1 MEIFFGAFTSE
12 WEQRRAALLH
22 EMSSGGRGASAEAEM
37 RKRLKQVAQLGAAGG
52 GGGSSGASGGR
63 GSAPKGRGAP
73 RAPVTPAIMGARPME
88 VRLAAVAKGSQPAVV
103 KMASYGGGAR
113 VGAMLNYV
121 SRGGE
126 LKVENENGRILE
138 GREELARIRGDW
150 DHLFQNRAES
160 RDIGSF
166 SVELTASRF
175 ASDEALHEQVRSTL
189 TSGFGDRRYAYAIDK
204 IEGGSVTVQ
213 GLVVLRSGQG
223 ERLTGD
229 AKAAGII
236 QGRYDA
242 SAAAGEAAAKFSF
255 HGYGNGVE
263 FGASRLRGL
272 VGRHDDVRDDRGQ
285 SIANEKVAGDL
296 VQKEWRGELHS
307 RKSRDVMHVIMS
319 ARAGTEVAAF
329 EGAVRDFLAH
339 QFAGHRYVF
348 AMHDPASDPKEAGEG
363 GKRPHVHAHAIVA
376 MKSDSGDRIET
387 TPAVFRE
394 WRFVMAEKA
403 REHGIEMEMTDRR
416 EFATPPAFTRNQVR
430 PVSREGRTEHVGTSE
445 AAQARYDAKR
455 SGRRTVAKSD
465 RSRQYIIKVQESWQ
479 KVAVAG
485 GDRQAV
491 AYATQHQNYLESS
504 VSTQTETSGTVI
516 RADFESNFRINL
528 ATLQE
533 MVFEGQELREMSRA
547 EFETYEK
554 KVETALFKLER
565 SVSAD
570 DRADFDEIAGLA
582 RDFVNQ
588 KRELVDLYEQRK
600 EALAEQGGEALRS
613 EPRDTANDE
622 WDVAF
627 AKHGEAVVEAGNDA
641 MIEIEHYREGL
652 DRIEAGE
659 FSADRK
665 EGMQAGLNQ
674 ALERAAQLA
683 AEGNSYLRDVAEQDQ
698 DLRQAIDRGEKQAEV
713 DRQDDGRA
721 DVIEAVQTVIAERI
735 DRLNER
741 LSDIAED
748 SYATRNEISVERQFL
763 ADMNGQLDKLGPG
776 DVLDLSRTETDYGYD
791 EEEAASARES
801 GVDYAPSIE
810 RDRQEHESHIDS
822 VAPQLEQLRAH
833 GVTVAMDFK
842 IAAPPRDFD
851 AYMDELAKEF
861 AEAEPDL
868 DEEKGKAPA
877 NVDAIAEQGRE
888 ARDEPDRLPIDN
900 DTREAHELASTV
912 DATNRLQDRLSRDK
926 EVAQR
931 SGETTRTDPA
941 QQHIPRLEELE
952 REQMQQR
959 ERDRD
964 DRDR

>member
-1 MEIFFGAFTSE
+1 MET
-12 WEQRRAALLH
+12 
-22 EMSSGGRGASAEAEM
+22 
-37 RKRLKQVAQLGAAGG
+37 
-52 GGGSSGASGGR
+52 
-63 GSAPKGRGAP
+63 
-73 RAPVTPAIMGARPME
+73 
-88 VRLAAVAKGSQPAVV
+88 RLAAVAKGSQPAVV

-126 LKVENENGRILE
+126 LKVEDENGRILE
-138 GREELARIRGDW
+138 GREDLARIRGDW
-150 DHLFQNRAES
+150 GHLFQNRAES

-166 SVELTASRF
+166 SVEIAASGF
-175 ASDEALHEQVRSTL
+175 ASDAAWHDQVRSTL
-189 TSGFGDRRYAYAIDK
+189 TSGFGDRRYAYAIAK
-204 IEGGSVTVQ
+204 NEGGSVTVQ

-223 ERLTGD
+223 ERVTGD

-236 QGRYDA
+236 QDRYDA

-263 FGASRLRGL
+263 FGASRLRGM
-272 VGRHDDVRDDRGQ
+272 VDRHDDVRDDRGQ

-319 ARAGTEVAAF
+319 ARAGTDVAAF

-394 WRFVMAEKA
+394 WRSVLAEKA

-416 EFATPPAFTRNQVR
+416 EFAAPPAFTRTQVR

-455 SGRRTVAKSD
+455 GGRRMVAKSD
-465 RSRQYIIKVQESWQ
+465 RSREYIIKAQESWQ
-479 KVAVAG
+479 KITLAG
-485 GDRQAV
+485 GDRQVV
-491 AYATQHQNYLESS
+491 AYAAQHREYLESGL
-504 VSTQTETSGTVI
+504 STAQTETSSTVI
-516 RADFESNFRINL
+516 RADFGSNFRINL

-533 MVFEGQELREMSRA
+533 MVLEGQELREMSRA

-582 RDFVNQ
+582 RDFVDQ

-600 EALAEQGGEALRS
+600 EALAEQGGEAPRS
-613 EPRDTANDE
+613 EPRDPSNDE
-622 WDVAF
+622 WDAAV
-627 AKHGEAVVEAGNDA
+627 AKHGEAVVEAGNEA

-665 EGMQAGLNQ
+665 DGMQAGLQQ
-674 ALERAAQLA
+674 AIERAAKLA
-683 AEGNSYLRDVAEQDQ
+683 VEGNSYLRDVTEQDH
-698 DLRQAIDRGEKQAEV
+698 DLRQAIGRAERQAEEQ
-713 DRQDDGRA
+713 DLQDDERA
-721 DVIEAVQTVIAERI
+721 DVKNRDD
-735 DRLNER
+735 DRP
-741 LSDIAED
+741 I
-748 SYATRNEISVERQFL
+748 
-763 ADMNGQLDKLGPG
+763 
-776 DVLDLSRTETDYGYD
+776 
-791 EEEAASARES
+791 
-801 GVDYAPSIE
+801 
-810 RDRQEHESHIDS
+810 
-822 VAPQLEQLRAH
+822 
-833 GVTVAMDFK
+833 
-842 IAAPPRDFD
+842 
-851 AYMDELAKEF
+851 
-861 AEAEPDL
+861 
-868 DEEKGKAPA
+868 EEKDKAPA
-877 NVDAIAEQGRE
+877 NVDAAADQRLDARE
-888 ARDEPDRLPIDN
+888 DPDQQPIDN

-912 DATNRLQDRLSRDK
+912 DATNRLQDRLDKDK
-926 EVAQR
+926 EAAQR

-941 QQHIPRLEELE
+941 QQHIHRLDELE

>member
-12 WEQRRAALLH
+12 WEQRRVALLH
-22 EMSSGGRGASAEAEM
+22 EMSSDGRGASAEEEM
-37 RKRLKQVAQLGAAGG
+37 RKRLKQLAQLGAAGG
-52 GGGSSGASGGR
+52 GGGAGGASGGR
-63 GSAPKGRGAP
+63 GFASKGRGAP
-73 RAPVTPAIMGARPME
+73 QAQVTSATTVARSIEARLGAI
-88 VRLAAVAKGSQPAVV
+88 AKGSQPAVV

-126 LKVENENGRILE
+126 LKVENQNGRILE

-166 SVELTASRF
+166 SVEIAAADF
-175 ASDEALHEQVRSTL
+175 ASDEALHDQVRSTL
-189 TSGFGDRRYAYAIDK
+189 TSGFGDRRYAYAIEK
-204 IEGGSVTVQ
+204 NERGSVTVQ

-223 ERLTGD
+223 ERLTSD

-255 HGYGNGVE
+255 QGYGNGVE

-272 VGRHDDVRDDRGQ
+272 VERHEDVWDDRGQ
-285 SIANEKVAGDL
+285 SIANEKAAGDL

-319 ARAGTEVAAF
+319 ARAGTDVAAF
-329 EGAVRDFLAH
+329 EGAVRDFLAQ
-339 QFAGHRYVF
+339 QFARHRYVF

-376 MKSDSGDRIET
+376 MKSDSCDRIET

-394 WRFVMAEKA
+394 WRSVMAEKA

-416 EFATPPAFTRNQVR
+416 EFASPPAFTRTQVR

-455 SGRRTVAKSD
+455 AGRRTVAKSD
-465 RSRQYIIKVQESWQ
+465 RSRQYIITAQESWQ
-479 KVAVAG
+479 KVALAG
-485 GDRQAV
+485 GDRQVV
-491 AYATQHQNYLESS
+491 AYAAQHRDYLESGLS
-504 VSTQTETSGTVI
+504 MAQAEMGGSVI
-516 RADFESNFRINL
+516 RADFGSDFRINL

-533 MVFEGQELREMSRA
+533 MVLEGQELREMSRA

-588 KRELVDLYEQRK
+588 KRELVDLYAQRK
-600 EALAEQGGEALRS
+600 EALAEQGGEAPRS
-613 EPRDTANDE
+613 EPRDPANDE
-622 WDVAF
+622 WDAAV
-627 AKHGEAVVEAGNDA
+627 AKHGEALVEAGNEA

-652 DRIEAGE
+652 DRIETGE

-665 EGMQAGLNQ
+665 DGMQPGLQQ

-683 AEGNSYLRDVAEQDQ
+683 VQGNSYLREVADQDQ
-698 DLRQAIDRGEKQAEV
+698 DLQQAIERAERQAEAQDL
-713 DRQDDGRA
+713 QDDERA
-721 DVIEAVQTVIAERI
+721 DVKNRDDDRPIEGK
-735 DRLNER
+735 D
-741 LSDIAED
+741 
-748 SYATRNEISVERQFL
+748 
-763 ADMNGQLDKLGPG
+763 
-776 DVLDLSRTETDYGYD
+776 
-791 EEEAASARES
+791 
-801 GVDYAPSIE
+801 
-810 RDRQEHESHIDS
+810 
-822 VAPQLEQLRAH
+822 
-833 GVTVAMDFK
+833 
-842 IAAPPRDFD
+842 
-851 AYMDELAKEF
+851 
-861 AEAEPDL
+861 
-868 DEEKGKAPA
+868 KAPA
-877 NVDAIAEQGRE
+877 NVDAAAADQRLE
-888 ARDEPDRLPIDN
+888 AREEPDQQPIDN

-912 DATNRLQDRLSRDK
+912 DATNRLQDRLDKDK
-926 EVAQR
+926 EAAQR

-941 QQHIPRLEELE
+941 QQHIPRLDELE

-959 ERDRD
+959 KRDRD

>member
-1 MEIFFGAFTSE
+1 
-12 WEQRRAALLH
+12 
-22 EMSSGGRGASAEAEM
+22 M
-37 RKRLKQVAQLGAAGG
+37 RKRLNQLAQLGAAGG
-52 GGGSSGASGGR
+52 GGGSGGGR
-63 GSAPKGRGAP
+63 GSASKGRGAP
-73 RAPVTPAIMGARPME
+73 RAQATSATTAARPME
-88 VRLAAVAKGSQPAVV
+88 ARLAAVAKGSQPAVV

-126 LKVENENGRILE
+126 LKVENESGRILE

-166 SVELTASRF
+166 SVEIAAPDF
-175 ASDEALHEQVRSTL
+175 ASEEALHEQVRSIL
-189 TSGFGDRRYAYAIDK
+189 TSGFGDRRYAYAIAKND
-204 IEGGSVTVQ
+204 GGSVTVQ

-229 AKAAGII
+229 VKAAGII

-263 FGASRLRGL
+263 FGAGRLRGL
-272 VGRHDDVRDDRGQ
+272 VERHDDVRDDCGQ

-307 RKSRDVMHVIMS
+307 RKGRDVMHVIMS
-319 ARAGTEVAAF
+319 ARAGTDVAAF

-348 AMHDPASDPKEAGEG
+348 AMHDPASDPKEAGKG
-363 GKRPHVHAHAIVA
+363 GKRPHAHAHAIVA

-394 WRFVMAEKA
+394 WRSVMAEKA
-403 REHGIEMEMTDRR
+403 RQHGIEMEMTDRR
-416 EFATPPAFTRNQVR
+416 EFASPPAFTRTQVR

-465 RSRQYIIKVQESWQ
+465 RSRQYIIKAQESWQ
-479 KVAVAG
+479 KVALAG
-485 GDRQAV
+485 GDHQIV
-491 AYATQHQNYLESS
+491 TYATQHQKHLESS
-504 VSTQTETSGTVI
+504 VSTAQTETSGTVI
-516 RADFESNFRINL
+516 RADFGSNFRIDL
-528 ATLQE
+528 VTLQE
-533 MVFEGQELREMSRA
+533 MVLEGQELREMSRA

-600 EALAEQGGEALRS
+600 EALAEQGGESLRS
-613 EPRDTANDE
+613 EPRDPANDE
-622 WDVAF
+622 WDAAG
-627 AKHGEAVVEAGNDA
+627 AKHGEAVVVAGNEA
-641 MIEIEHYREGL
+641 MIQIEHYREGL
-652 DRIEAGE
+652 ARIEAGE

-683 AEGNSYLRDVAEQDQ
+683 VEGNSYIREVAEQDPGLQ
-698 DLRQAIDRGEKQAEV
+698 RAIEQEENKYEEVKDKAPSNAETVDEQQRDLRAEEA
-713 DRQDDGRA
+713 DRQPIAYDARA
-721 DVIEAVQTVIAERI
+721 
-735 DRLNER
+735 
-741 LSDIAED
+741 
-748 SYATRNEISVERQFL
+748 
-763 ADMNGQLDKLGPG
+763 
-776 DVLDLSRTETDYGYD
+776 
-791 EEEAASARES
+791 
-801 GVDYAPSIE
+801 
-810 RDRQEHESHIDS
+810 
-822 VAPQLEQLRAH
+822 
-833 GVTVAMDFK
+833 
-842 IAAPPRDFD
+842 
-851 AYMDELAKEF
+851 
-861 AEAEPDL
+861 
-868 DEEKGKAPA
+868 
-877 NVDAIAEQGRE
+877 
-888 ARDEPDRLPIDN
+888 
-900 DTREAHELASTV
+900 AHELASTV
-912 DATNRLQDRLSRDK
+912 DATNRLQDRLNKDR
-926 EVAQR
+926 EAAQR
-931 SGETTRTDPA
+931 GGETTRTDPA

-952 REQMQQR
+952 REHTEQR
-959 ERDRD
+959 ERERD

>member
-22 EMSSGGRGASAEAEM
+22 EMSSGGRGASAEEEM
-37 RKRLKQVAQLGAAGG
+37 RKRLKQLAQLGAAGG
-52 GGGSSGASGGR
+52 GGGSSGAPGGR
-63 GSAPKGRGAP
+63 GSASTGRVAP
-73 RAPVTPAIMGARPME
+73 RAQVTSATTVARPME
-88 VRLAAVAKGSQPAVV
+88 ARLAAVAKGSQPAVV

-126 LKVENENGRILE
+126 LKVENESGRILE

-150 DHLFQNRAES
+150 DLFQNRSES

-166 SVELTASRF
+166 SLEIAASGL

-189 TSGFGDRRYAYAIDK
+189 ASGFGDRRYAYAIAKND
-204 IEGGSVTVQ
+204 GGAVTVQ

-229 AKAAGII
+229 SKAAGII

-272 VGRHDDVRDDRGQ
+272 VDRHDDVRDDRGQ

-319 ARAGTEVAAF
+319 ARAGTDVAAF

-394 WRFVMAEKA
+394 WRSVMAEKA

-416 EFATPPAFTRNQVR
+416 EFASPPAFTRTQVR

-465 RSRQYIIKVQESWQ
+465 RSRKYIIKVQESWQ
-479 KVAVAG
+479 RVALAG
-485 GDRQAV
+485 GDRQVV
-491 AYATQHQNYLESS
+491 AYAAQHRKYLESGL
-504 VSTQTETSGTVI
+504 STAQSETSGTVI
-516 RADFESNFRINL
+516 RADFGSNFRINL

-533 MVFEGQELREMSRA
+533 MVLEGQELREMSRA

-554 KVETALFKLER
+554 KVETALFKLAR

-600 EALAEQGGEALRS
+600 EALAAQGGESLRS
-613 EPRDTANDE
+613 EPRDPANDE
-622 WDVAF
+622 WDAAVAR
-627 AKHGEAVVEAGNDA
+627 HGEAIVEAGNEA
-641 MIEIEHYREGL
+641 TIEIERYREGL

-665 EGMQAGLNQ
+665 DGMQAGLQQ
-674 ALERAAQLA
+674 AMEGAAQLA
-683 AEGNSYLRDVAEQDQ
+683 VEGNSYLRDVAKQDQ
-698 DLRQAIDRGEKQAEV
+698 DLRQAIDRAEKQTEV
-713 DRQDDGRA
+713 DRRDDGRA
-721 DVIEAVQTVIAERI
+721 DVIKAVQTVIADRI

-741 LSDIAED
+741 LSDIAVD
-748 SYATRNEISVERQFL
+748 SYATQNEVSAERQFL
-763 ADMNGQLDKLGPG
+763 VDMNGQLDKLGPG

-801 GVDYAPSIE
+801 GVDYVPSIE

-822 VAPQLEQLRAH
+822 VAPQLERLRAH
-833 GVTVAMDFK
+833 GVSVDTTFK
-842 IAAPPRDFD
+842 IVDPAPRDYD
-851 AYMDELAKEF
+851 AEW
-861 AEAEPDL
+861 AEMYRDL
-868 DEEKGKAPA
+868 DPESEP
-877 NVDAIAEQGRE
+877 GR
-888 ARDEPDRLPIDN
+888 N

-912 DATNRLQDRLSRDK
+912 DATNRLQDRLNRDK
-926 EVAQR
+926 EAAQR

-952 REQMQQR
+952 REQREQK

>member
-37 RKRLKQVAQLGAAGG
+37 RKRLKQVAQLDAAGG

-348 AMHDPASDPKEAGEG
+348 AMHDPASDPKKAGEG

-394 WRFVMAEKA
+394 WRSVMAEKA

-565 SVSAD
+565 SVSAN

-588 KRELVDLYEQRK
+588 KRELVDLYAQRK
-600 EALAEQGGEALRS
+600 EALAEQGGEAPRR
-613 EPRDTANDE
+613 EPRDSANDE
-622 WDVAF
+622 WDAAV
-627 AKHGEAVVEAGNDA
+627 AKHGEAVVEAGNEA

-652 DRIEAGE
+652 ERIEAGE
-659 FSADRK
+659 FSAGRK
-665 EGMQAGLNQ
+665 DGMQAGLQQ
-674 ALERAAQLA
+674 AMERAAQLA
-683 AEGNSYLRDVAEQDQ
+683 VEGNSYLRDVAEQNQ
-698 DLRQAIDRGEKQAEV
+698 DLRQAIERAERQAEAQ
-713 DRQDDGRA
+713 DLQDDERA
-721 DVIEAVQTVIAERI
+721 DVKNRDD
-735 DRLNER
+735 DRP
-741 LSDIAED
+741 I
-748 SYATRNEISVERQFL
+748 
-763 ADMNGQLDKLGPG
+763 
-776 DVLDLSRTETDYGYD
+776 
-791 EEEAASARES
+791 
-801 GVDYAPSIE
+801 
-810 RDRQEHESHIDS
+810 
-822 VAPQLEQLRAH
+822 
-833 GVTVAMDFK
+833 
-842 IAAPPRDFD
+842 
-851 AYMDELAKEF
+851 
-861 AEAEPDL
+861 
-868 DEEKGKAPA
+868 EEKDEAPA
-877 NVDAIAEQGRE
+877 NVDAVADQRRE
-888 ARDEPDRLPIDN
+888 VRGEPDRQPIDN
-900 DTREAHELASTV
+900 ETREAHELASTV
-912 DATNRLQDRLSRDK
+912 HATNRLQDRLNRDK
-926 EVAQR
+926 EAAQR

-941 QQHIPRLEELE
+941 RQHIPRLEELE
-952 REQMQQR
+952 REQMEQR

>member
-22 EMSSGGRGASAEAEM
+22 EMSSGGRGASAEEEM
-37 RKRLKQVAQLGAAGG
+37 RKRLNQLAQLGAAGG
-52 GGGSSGASGGR
+52 GGGSGGGR
-63 GSAPKGRGAP
+63 GSASKGRGAP
-73 RAPVTPAIMGARPME
+73 RAQATSATTAARPME
-88 VRLAAVAKGSQPAVV
+88 ARLAAVAKGSQPAVV

-126 LKVENENGRILE
+126 LKVENESGRILE

-166 SVELTASRF
+166 SVEIAAPDF
-175 ASDEALHEQVRSTL
+175 ASEEALHEQVRSIL
-189 TSGFGDRRYAYAIDK
+189 TSGFGDRRYAYAIAKND
-204 IEGGSVTVQ
+204 GGSVTVQ

-229 AKAAGII
+229 VKAAGII

-263 FGASRLRGL
+263 FGAGRLRGL
-272 VGRHDDVRDDRGQ
+272 VERHDDVRDDCGQ

-307 RKSRDVMHVIMS
+307 RKGRDVMHVIMS
-319 ARAGTEVAAF
+319 ARAGTDVAAF

-348 AMHDPASDPKEAGEG
+348 AMHDPASDPKEAGKG
-363 GKRPHVHAHAIVA
+363 GKRPHAHAHAIVA

-394 WRFVMAEKA
+394 WRSVMAEKA
-403 REHGIEMEMTDRR
+403 RQHGIEMEMTDRR
-416 EFATPPAFTRNQVR
+416 EFASPPAFTRTQVR

-465 RSRQYIIKVQESWQ
+465 RSRQYIIKAQESWQ
-479 KVAVAG
+479 KVALAG
-485 GDRQAV
+485 GDHQIV
-491 AYATQHQNYLESS
+491 TYATQHQKHLESS
-504 VSTQTETSGTVI
+504 VSTAQTETSGTVI
-516 RADFESNFRINL
+516 RADFGSNFRIDL
-528 ATLQE
+528 VTLQE
-533 MVFEGQELREMSRA
+533 MVLEGQELREMSRA

-600 EALAEQGGEALRS
+600 EALAEQGGESLRS
-613 EPRDTANDE
+613 EPRDPANDE
-622 WDVAF
+622 WDAAG
-627 AKHGEAVVEAGNDA
+627 AKHGEAVVVAGNEA
-641 MIEIEHYREGL
+641 MIQIEHYREGL
-652 DRIEAGE
+652 ARIEAGE

-683 AEGNSYLRDVAEQDQ
+683 VEGNSYIREVAEQDPGLQ
-698 DLRQAIDRGEKQAEV
+698 RAIEQEENKYEEVKDKAPSNAETVDEQQRDLRAEEA
-713 DRQDDGRA
+713 DRQPIAYDARA
-721 DVIEAVQTVIAERI
+721 
-735 DRLNER
+735 
-741 LSDIAED
+741 
-748 SYATRNEISVERQFL
+748 
-763 ADMNGQLDKLGPG
+763 
-776 DVLDLSRTETDYGYD
+776 
-791 EEEAASARES
+791 
-801 GVDYAPSIE
+801 
-810 RDRQEHESHIDS
+810 
-822 VAPQLEQLRAH
+822 
-833 GVTVAMDFK
+833 
-842 IAAPPRDFD
+842 
-851 AYMDELAKEF
+851 
-861 AEAEPDL
+861 
-868 DEEKGKAPA
+868 
-877 NVDAIAEQGRE
+877 
-888 ARDEPDRLPIDN
+888 
-900 DTREAHELASTV
+900 AHELASTV
-912 DATNRLQDRLSRDK
+912 DATNRLQDRLNKDR
-926 EVAQR
+926 EAAQR
-931 SGETTRTDPA
+931 GGETTRTDPA

-952 REQMQQR
+952 REHTEQR
-959 ERDRD
+959 ERERD

>member
-22 EMSSGGRGASAEAEM
+22 EMSSGGRGASAEEEM
-37 RKRLKQVAQLGAAGG
+37 RKRLKQLAQLGGAGG
-52 GGGSSGASGGR
+52 GGGSGGASGGR
-63 GSAPKGRGAP
+63 RSALKGRGAP
-73 RAPVTPAIMGARPME
+73 RAQATSATTVARPME
-88 VRLAAVAKGSQPAVV
+88 ARLAAVAKGSQPAVV

-126 LKVENENGRILE
+126 LKVENESGRILE
-138 GREELARIRGDW
+138 GREELSRIRGDW

-166 SVELTASRF
+166 SVEIAASGF

-189 TSGFGDRRYAYAIDK
+189 TSGFGDRRYAYAIAKND
-204 IEGGSVTVQ
+204 GSVTVQ

-272 VGRHDDVRDDRGQ
+272 VDRHEDVRDDRGQ

-319 ARAGTEVAAF
+319 ARAGTDVAAF

-394 WRFVMAEKA
+394 WRSVMAEKA

-416 EFATPPAFTRNQVR
+416 EFASPPAFTRTQVR

-465 RSRQYIIKVQESWQ
+465 RSRQYLIKVQESWQ
-479 KVAVAG
+479 KVALAG
-485 GDRQAV
+485 GDPQTV
-491 AYATQHQNYLESS
+491 AYATQHRKYLESS
-504 VSTQTETSGTVI
+504 VSTAQTETSGTVI
-516 RADFESNFRINL
+516 RGDFESNFRINL

-533 MVFEGQELREMSRA
+533 MILEGPELREMSRA

-600 EALAEQGGEALRS
+600 EALAEQGGESLRS
-613 EPRDTANDE
+613 EPRDPANDE
-622 WDVAF
+622 WDAAV
-627 AKHGEAVVEAGNDA
+627 AKHGEAVVEAGNEA

-665 EGMQAGLNQ
+665 EEMQAGLNQ

-683 AEGNSYLRDVAEQDQ
+683 IEGNNYDRGVAEQDPG
-698 DLRQAIDRGEKQAEV
+698 LKRAIEQEENKLDR
-713 DRQDDGRA
+713 
-721 DVIEAVQTVIAERI
+721 
-735 DRLNER
+735 
-741 LSDIAED
+741 
-748 SYATRNEISVERQFL
+748 
-763 ADMNGQLDKLGPG
+763 P
-776 DVLDLSRTETDYGYD
+776 
-791 EEEAASARES
+791 EE
-801 GVDYAPSIE
+801 
-810 RDRQEHESHIDS
+810 
-822 VAPQLEQLRAH
+822 L
-833 GVTVAMDFK
+833 
-842 IAAPPRDFD
+842 
-851 AYMDELAKEF
+851 
-861 AEAEPDL
+861 
-868 DEEKGKAPA
+868 KGKAA
-877 NVDAIAEQGRE
+877 SNAETVDEQQ
-888 ARDEPDRLPIDN
+888 RDLLAQEEDRQPID
-900 DTREAHELASTV
+900 DDDMRAAHELASTV
-912 DATNRLQDRLSRDK
+912 DATNRLQDRLNKDR
-926 EVAQR
+926 EAVQR
-931 SGETTRTDPA
+931 GGETTRTDPA
-941 QQHIPRLEELE
+941 QQNIPRLEELE
-952 REQMQQR
+952 REQIEQR

>member
-22 EMSSGGRGASAEAEM
+22 EMTSGGRGASAEEEM
-37 RKRLKQVAQLGAAGG
+37 RRRLKQLAQLGATGG
-52 GGGSSGASGGR
+52 GGGSSGAPGGR
-63 GSAPKGRGAP
+63 GSALKGRAAP
-73 RAPVTPAIMGARPME
+73 RAQAKSATAANRPME
-88 VRLAAVAKGSQPAVV
+88 IRLAAVAKGSQPAVV

-126 LKVENENGRILE
+126 LKVENESCRILE
-138 GREELARIRGDW
+138 GREELSRIRGDW

-166 SVELTASRF
+166 SVELAASGF
-175 ASDEALHEQVRSTL
+175 ASDTALHEQVRSIL
-189 TSGFGDRRYAYAIDK
+189 TSGFGDRRYAYAIAK
-204 IEGGSVTVQ
+204 NEGGSVTVQ

-229 AKAAGII
+229 VKAAGII

-242 SAAAGEAAAKFSF
+242 SAAASEAAAAKFSF

-272 VGRHDDVRDDRGQ
+272 VDRHDDVRDDRGQ
-285 SIANEKVAGDL
+285 SITNEKVAGDL

-319 ARAGTEVAAF
+319 ARAGTDVAAF
-329 EGAVRDFLAH
+329 EAAVRDFLAH

-394 WRFVMAEKA
+394 WRSVMAEKA

-416 EFATPPAFTRNQVR
+416 EFATPPAFTRTQVR

-479 KVAVAG
+479 KVALAG
-485 GDRQAV
+485 GDRQTV
-491 AYATQHQNYLESS
+491 AYATQHQKYLESS
-504 VSTQTETSGTVI
+504 FSTAQTETIGTVI
-516 RADFESNFRINL
+516 RADFGSTFRINL

-533 MVFEGQELREMSRA
+533 MVLEGQELREMSRA

-600 EALAEQGGEALRS
+600 EALAEQGGEPPRR
-613 EPRDTANDE
+613 EPRDPANDK
-622 WDVAF
+622 WDAAV
-627 AKHGEAVVEAGNDA
+627 AKHGEAVVEAGNEA

-665 EGMQAGLNQ
+665 DGMQAGLQQ
-674 ALERAAQLA
+674 AMERAAQLA
-683 AEGNSYLRDVAEQDQ
+683 VEGNSYLRDVAEQDQ
-698 DLRQAIDRGEKQAEV
+698 DLRQAIDRAEKQAEV
-713 DRQDDGRA
+713 QDRQDEGRA
-721 DVIEAVQTVIAERI
+721 DVIKAVQTVIAERI
-735 DRLNER
+735 DRLDER

-748 SYATRNEISVERQFL
+748 SYATRNEVSAERQFL
-763 ADMNGQLDKLGPG
+763 ADMNGQLEKLGPA
-776 DVLDLSRTETDYGYD
+776 DVLDLSRTEADYGYD

-801 GVDYAPSIE
+801 GVDYMPAIE

-833 GVTVAMDFK
+833 GVTIDTDFK
-842 IAAPPRDFD
+842 IAAPRSQRDFD
-851 AYMDELAKEF
+851 GYMDELVKEF

-868 DEEKGKAPA
+868 D
-877 NVDAIAEQGRE
+877 
-888 ARDEPDRLPIDN
+888 
-900 DTREAHELASTV
+900 DTREAPELASAA
-912 DATNRLQDRLSRDK
+912 DATNRLEDRLNKDK
-926 EVAQR
+926 EAAQR
-931 SGETTRTDPA
+931 SGEAIRTDPA

-952 REQMQQR
+952 REQMEQR

>member
-22 EMSSGGRGASAEAEM
+22 EMSSGGRGASAEEEM
-37 RKRLKQVAQLGAAGG
+37 RKRLKQLAQLGAAGG
-52 GGGSSGASGGR
+52 GGGSSGAPGGR
-63 GSAPKGRGAP
+63 GSASKGRGTP
-73 RAPVTPAIMGARPME
+73 RAQVTTGARPME
-88 VRLAAVAKGSQPAVV
+88 ARLAAVAKGSQPAVV

-126 LKVENENGRILE
+126 LKVENESGRILE

-150 DHLFQNRAES
+150 HHLFQNRAES

-166 SVELTASRF
+166 SVEIAASGF
-175 ASDEALHEQVRSTL
+175 ASDEALHEQVRSAL
-189 TSGFGDRRYAYAIDK
+189 TSGFGDRRYAYAIAKND
-204 IEGGSVTVQ
+204 GGSVTVQ

-229 AKAAGII
+229 VKAAGII

-272 VGRHDDVRDDRGQ
+272 VDRHDDVRDDRGQ

-319 ARAGTEVAAF
+319 ARAGTDVAAF

-394 WRFVMAEKA
+394 WRSVMAEKA

-416 EFATPPAFTRNQVR
+416 EFAAPPAFTRTQVR

-455 SGRRTVAKSD
+455 SGRRTIAKSD
-465 RSRQYIIKVQESWQ
+465 RSRQYIIKAQETWQ
-479 KVAVAG
+479 RVALAG
-485 GDRQAV
+485 ADRQVA
-491 AYATQHQNYLESS
+491 AYAAQHREYLESGL
-504 VSTQTETSGTVI
+504 STAQTETSGTVI
-516 RADFESNFRINL
+516 RADFGSNFRINL

-533 MVFEGQELREMSRA
+533 MVLEGQELREMSRA

-570 DRADFDEIAGLA
+570 DRADFDEVAGLA

-588 KRELVDLYEQRK
+588 KRELVDLYERRK
-600 EALAEQGGEALRS
+600 EALAEQSGEAPRS
-613 EPRDTANDE
+613 EPRDSANDQ
-622 WDVAF
+622 WDAAV
-627 AKHGEAVVEAGNDA
+627 AKHGEAVVEAGNEA

-652 DRIEAGE
+652 DRIEVGE

-665 EGMQAGLNQ
+665 EGFQNGLNQ
-674 ALERAAQLA
+674 AIERAAQLA
-683 AEGNSYLRDVAEQDQ
+683 IEGNSYIREVAEQDP
-698 DLRQAIDRGEKQAEV
+698 DLQRAIDQAENISDRPEEAKAPSV
-713 DRQDDGRA
+713 DTADEQQRGLRADEEDRQPSD
-721 DVIEAVQTVIAERI
+721 
-735 DRLNER
+735 NE
-741 LSDIAED
+741 
-748 SYATRNEISVERQFL
+748 T
-763 ADMNGQLDKLGPG
+763 G
-776 DVLDLSRTETDYGYD
+776 
-791 EEEAASARES
+791 
-801 GVDYAPSIE
+801 
-810 RDRQEHESHIDS
+810 
-822 VAPQLEQLRAH
+822 
-833 GVTVAMDFK
+833 
-842 IAAPPRDFD
+842 
-851 AYMDELAKEF
+851 
-861 AEAEPDL
+861 
-868 DEEKGKAPA
+868 
-877 NVDAIAEQGRE
+877 
-888 ARDEPDRLPIDN
+888 
-900 DTREAHELASTV
+900 EAHELASTV
-912 DATNRLQDRLSRDK
+912 DATNRLQDRLNKDR
-926 EVAQR
+926 EAAQR

-952 REQMQQR
+952 REQIEQR

-964 DRDR
+964 DRES